1 MPVSQGRNTVEIFA
15 INGTGFKGNC
25 SHSDANTGA
34 IRVRVSSPIRVKMHT
49 KWHDL
54 LAVYGTIRDRHEEAA
69 ARLIVR

>member
-1 MPVSQGRNTVEIFA
+1 MGKLDSS
-15 INGTGFKGNC
+15 GTAFHITTLKQDISEHLQIVTFN
-25 SHSDANTGA
+25 A
-34 IRVRVSSPIRVKMHT
+34 